1 MTTISTLTNDL
12 TKSITSTLLP
22 VVCKYLEDGHKVKVS
37 VEELAKVLNFE
48 YKAPAPTTSTTSTAT
63 PQTPQGFSGLSTI
76 LPLSST
82 QTIPT
87 VPRTR
92 STAAKTGKCVAM
104 ITRGPRQG
112 QKCEKSCAG
121 SFCLYHTKKSS
132 GEGKGKSE
140 GKKKKGEKGEKG
152 EKNEGGAGMVS
163 NVLANLQ
170 SHQETNVKLTANI
183 IEGSTTDL
191 FVDVE
196 GVKTIITRTADG
208 THKFV
213 AIAASYDNNN
223 NTITV
228 KERRDAT
235 KSEREVLQRNH
246 IVFDA
251 PSTSG
256 GLGVVTVPT
265 ASSLS
270 SLTQSLSSL
279 SLGVPDGLSTLN
291 SLS

>member
-37 VEELAKVLNFE
+37 VEELAKVLSFE
-48 YKAPAPTTSTTSTAT
+48 YKTPTHTTSTAT

-82 QTIPT
+82 QTVPT

-132 GEGKGKSE
+132 GEGKSKSE
-140 GKKKKGEKGEKG
+140 GKKKKGEKSES
-152 EKNEGGAGMVS
+152 GAGMVS

-170 SHQETNVKLTANI
+170 SHQEANVKLTANI

-246 IVFDA
+246 ISFDS
-251 PSTSG
+251 PSTSSG
-256 GLGVVTVPT
+256 PSVVTVPT

-279 SLGVPDGLSTLN
+279 SLGVPGGLSTLN